1 MADQQTN
8 TGQSNFTQV
17 VSLLRQ
23 AESLLSSV
31 SNSDNTVANNTNASL
46 RPPNSSTVT
55 ENSNVDSV
63 PSVATTSTSSDR
75 SLANFR
81 SLFSSYNR
89 GSFRQNSSRASSAPP
104 PKRKRTLSQ
113 FVPKDTWTHEF
124 FCLAD
129 RHQNYQP
136 TRGRKCDLQLAGGA
150 SNKDLVVIHPPPSGY
165 SVPFLREAS
174 GLGQALAYIR
184 PIQSSLNMDQVQPNS
199 SQDMLSNSVQC
210 PQVKCR
216 HCHQELPMTEVR
228 QHQQLCPE
236 ISSSYSLDG
245 FLNMDE
251 DEDDDLDDLPTTGSD
266 EVVIV
271 EEVVA
276 DEVLRPIFPQ
286 LSNDELREASERY
299 LSVDDAIDGLLE
311 KIPGGNGKYF
321 SFIISNITS
330 KKTGTSINEKL
341 IFNKW
346 KL

>member
-31 SNSDNTVANNTNASL
+31 SNSDNTA
-46 RPPNSSTVT
+46 PNSSTVT

-113 FVPKDTWTHEF
+113 FVPKDTWILEL

-136 TRGRKCDLQLAGGA
+136 TRGRKCDLQLAGLGKKKIVFKKDGSASAFVGKLKEYFPKLQNCGGFEILRSGA

-199 SQDMLSNSVQC
+199 SQ
-210 PQVKCR
+210 
-216 HCHQELPMTEVR
+216 
-228 QHQQLCPE
+228 
-236 ISSSYSLDG
+236 
-245 FLNMDE
+245 
-251 DEDDDLDDLPTTGSD
+251 
-266 EVVIV
+266 
-271 EEVVA
+271 
-276 DEVLRPIFPQ
+276 VL
-286 LSNDELREASERY
+286 LA
-299 LSVDDAIDGLLE
+299 
-311 KIPGGNGKYF
+311 
-321 SFIISNITS
+321 
-330 KKTGTSINEKL
+330 
-341 IFNKW
+341 
-346 KL
+346 